1 MWKIQKIHPL
11 KLKTVL
17 VTGACGFIGGH
28 IVDVL
33 LENEYK
39 VTGIDLPKEPPLW
52 YSPKAEYYS
61 GDITDLASVSYAFR
75 LSEPDFVI
83 HCAGIVGTTETWD
96 YVEKTIDVNIKGSVN
111 IYKFCAKH
119 KSTVLIPDAGNRW
132 FSPYT
137 ITRQCASEFAL
148 AYGNKY
154 NFNVINLIL
163 CNVYGPRQDTKIVKI
178 IPKFIEKSLNDENI
192 VVFGEHQVDLI
203 HVRDVARA
211 FLSSMDNVKD
221 LNQVPN
227 ILIGTGQTLTT
238 HQVALLI
245 KNKIGK
251 GNIIKK
257 PTRVGEEKTLP
268 VYMKEN
274 ILSQYTNWQPQIS
287 LEEGLNDTIE
297 WYRQNN
303 K

>member
-1 MWKIQKIHPL
+1 L
-11 KLKTVL
+11 KNKTVL

-33 LENEYK
+33 LENEYN
-39 VTGIDLPKEPPLW
+39 VVGIDLPEEPPLW
-52 YSPKAEYYS
+52 YSPEAVYYS
-61 GDITDLASVSYAFR
+61 CDITDSVGVSYAFR
-75 LSEPDFVI
+75 LAEPDFVI
-83 HCAGIVGTTETWD
+83 HCAGIVGTTETWN
-96 YVEKTIDVNIKGSVN
+96 YVNKTIDVNIKGSVN
-111 IYKFCAKH
+111 LYNYCGRYN
-119 KSTVLIPDAGNRW
+119 STLLIPDAGNRW

-148 AYGNKY
+148 AFGNKY
-154 NFNVINLIL
+154 HFNVINLIL

-178 IPKFIEKSLNDENI
+178 IPKFIEKSLNDEEI
-192 VVFGEHQVDLI
+192 TVFGDHQVDLI

-211 FLSSMDNVKD
+211 FLSAMNNAND

-251 GNIIKK
+251 GKITKE
-257 PTRVGEEKTLP
+257 PTRVGEEKTIP

-274 ILSQYTNWQPQIS
+274 ILSQYTNWEPQIS

-297 WYRQNN
+297 WYRQNTQQDIQQNN